1 MPPRPENVEPRRLTY
16 RLEDGLIR
24 LSAGSPRPGSSRLRE
39 APVAQRGR
47 RGAGWGAELGAE
59 GRPGVRG
66 SEPREL
72 AGVRERSQAAG
83 ISVGPRPRGGVMS
96 AAGLLAPAP
105 APAAAPAA
113 PEYYPEDDEELE
125 SAEDDERSCRG
136 RESDEGAGG
145 GSGPGCGWSEV
156 TRALGSQGSPAQR
169 LSFPHSGRSD
179 ARPGFLAPG
188 FSPPNGPLGKPEWT
202 RFKSSFGRHLPPP
215 AL

>member
-1 MPPRPENVEPRRLTY
+1 MPPRPENVEPLRLTY

-66 SEPREL
+66 SEPREV
-72 AGVRERSQAAG
+72 AGVRGRSQEAG
-83 ISVGPRPRGGVMS
+83 ISVGPAPPRPRGGVMS

-145 GSGPGCGWSEV
+145 GIGAPVRVVRGHQSSWEPGVPSP
-156 TRALGSQGSPAQR
+156 ASLISSLGSERCSPW
-169 LSFPHSGRSD
+169 LPHSQ
-179 ARPGFLAPG
+179 L
-188 FSPPNGPLGKPEWT
+188 L
-202 RFKSSFGRHLPPP
+202 SSQCP
-215 AL
+215 